1 MSVDLTPQIA
11 KISLF
16 EGLDP
21 GQVLAALREVN
32 TADYKAGD
40 YICRRGEYEETCS
53 IILGGAA
60 AVLIPDTGGA
70 KPKRIPVNPGEIFG
84 EIAAMSGTPRTADV
98 IAETD
103 VKLLRISRDDIFN
116 IIDRFRV
123 VKERLDAIYLQ
134 RALSNHLS
142 RVPIFASLS
151 EEMIEKIRG
160 AAILQTFRQNEA
172 IFNEG
177 DDVDAFYLIRYGF
190 VKVSRRDARM
200 GERVLAYLNE
210 GSYFGEMALIEK
222 GRRTASISALN
233 RAEVIKIAKADFDHI
248 LEINE
253 PLRAAFEMIIR
264 KRRERNEQIDA
275 SGVMARKLSAMT
287 EGGLI
292 QSKALL
298 LMDLTKCVQCDSC
311 VKACAALHGGDS
323 RLIRKGMKLNDYIL
337 LPTSCRNCSDP
348 VCMSSCP
355 TGAIKRNLQ
364 GEIYHEDYCI
374 GCGSC
379 ARLCPHGNIAVVVL
393 RADEHRRSGPWQ
405 HLFGPLGRFN
415 RNKAAAK
422 PSGEAFSLDELPR
435 VRKRAVKCDLCKE
448 YEFMGCVYNCPTGA
462 ARHVNPVEY
471 FLDFKAI
478 T

>member
-1 MSVDLTPQIA
+1 MSRDLIPRIA

-21 GQVLAALREVN
+21 DQVRAALHEISTV
-32 TADYKAGD
+32 DHKAGD
-40 YICRRGEYEETCS
+40 HICRQGEYEETCS
-53 IILGGAA
+53 IILEGSA
-60 AVLIPDTGGA
+60 AVLIPGMGA
-70 KPKRIPVNPGEIFG
+70 EAPKRVSVNAGEIFG

-103 VKLLRISRDDIFN
+103 VKLLRISRDAILN
-116 IIDRFRV
+116 TIDKFQV
-123 VKERLDAIYLQ
+123 VKERLDAIYLR
-134 RALSNHLS
+134 RALATHLS
-142 RVPIFASLS
+142 KVPIFASLP

-160 AAILQTFRQNEA
+160 AATLHTFRQNEV

-177 DDVDAFYLIRYGF
+177 DEADAFYLIRYGF

-233 RAEVIKIAKADFDHI
+233 RAEVIKIVKADFDHI
-248 LEINE
+248 LELNG
-253 PLRAAFEMIIR
+253 PLRAAFEMVIR
-264 KRRERNEQIDA
+264 KRRERNEQISN
-275 SGVMARKLSAMT
+275 SGFMARKLSAIT
-287 EGGLI
+287 EGGVI
-292 QSKALL
+292 QAKALL

-311 VKACAALHGGDS
+311 VKACAALHGGAS

-337 LPTSCRNCSDP
+337 LPTSCRNCADP

-364 GEIYHEDYCI
+364 GEIYHEDFCI

-379 ARLCPHGNIAVVVL
+379 ARLCPHGNIAVVV
-393 RADEHRRSGPWQ
+393 RGDEQTRRSGWQ
-405 HLFGPLGRFN
+405 HLLAPLRRFT
-415 RNKAAAK
+415 RDGER
-422 PSGEAFSLDELPR
+422 PTHSGENASPDEVPR
-435 VRKRAVKCDLCKE
+435 VKRRAVKCDLCKD

-462 ARHVNPVEY
+462 ARHVNPTEY

>member
-1 MSVDLTPQIA
+1 MSVDLIPRIA

-21 GQVLAALREVN
+21 GQVLAAFHEIN
-32 TADYKAGD
+32 TRDYKAGD
-40 YICRRGEYEETCS
+40 FICRRGEYEETCN
-53 IILGGAA
+53 IILEGSA
-60 AVLIPDTGGA
+60 AVLISGMDA
-70 KPKRIPVNPGEIFG
+70 EAPKRIPVNAGEIFG

-98 IAETD
+98 MADTG

-116 IIDRFRV
+116 IIDKFTV

-134 RALSNHLS
+134 RALSTHLAK
-142 RVPIFASLS
+142 VPIFASLA
-151 EEMIEKIRG
+151 EEVIEKIRG
-160 AAILQTFRQNEA
+160 AATLQTFRQNDI

-177 DDVDAFYLIRYGF
+177 DEVDAFYLIRYGF

-210 GSYFGEMALIEK
+210 GSYFGEMALMEK
-222 GRRTASISALN
+222 GRRTATISALN
-233 RAEVIKIAKADFDHI
+233 RVELIKIAKADFDHL
-248 LEINE
+248 LETNE
-253 PLRAAFEMIIR
+253 PVRAAFEMVIR
-264 KRRERNEQIDA
+264 KRRERNEQIGN

-298 LMDLTKCVQCDSC
+298 LMDLTKCVQCDTC

-337 LPTSCRNCSDP
+337 LPTSCRNCADP
-348 VCMSSCP
+348 ICMSNCP

-364 GEIYHEDYCI
+364 GEIYHEDFCI

-379 ARLCPHGNIAVVVL
+379 ARLCPHGNIAVVI
-393 RADEHRRSGPWQ
+393 RRDASEMLSPWH
-405 HLFGPLGRFN
+405 HLLGPLGRFQ
-415 RNKAAAK
+415 RGGAVAR
-422 PSGEAFSLDELPR
+422 PSGEAAGPDEAPR
-435 VRKRAVKCDLCKE
+435 IRKRAVKCDLCKD

-462 ARHVNPVEY
+462 ARHVNPIEY

>member
-1 MSVDLTPQIA
+1 MSRDLIPCIA
-11 KISLF
+11 GVSLF

-21 GQVLAALREVN
+21 DQVLAALHEVKIV
-32 TADYKAGD
+32 DHKAGGF
-40 YICRRGEYEETCS
+40 ICRQGEYEEACS
-53 IILGGAA
+53 IILEGSASVLLPDMGA
-60 AVLIPDTGGA
+60 GA
-70 KPKRIPVNPGEIFG
+70 PKRIPVNAGEIFG

-98 IAETD
+98 VAETD
-103 VKLLRISRDDIFN
+103 VKLLRISRDGIFN
-116 IIDRFRV
+116 VIDKFQA

-134 RALSNHLS
+134 RALSTHLAK
-142 RVPIFASLS
+142 VPIFASLP
-151 EEMIEKIRG
+151 EEMIGKIRG
-160 AAILQTFRQNEA
+160 AATLQTFRQNEV
-172 IFNEG
+172 IFSEG
-177 DDVDAFYLIRYGF
+177 DEVDAFYLIRYGF

-210 GSYFGEMALIEK
+210 GSYFGEMALMEK
-222 GRRTASISALN
+222 GKRTATISALN

-248 LEINE
+248 LEMNE
-253 PLRAAFEMIIR
+253 PVRAAFEMVIR
-264 KRRERNEQIDA
+264 KRRERNEQIGA
-275 SGVMARKLSAMT
+275 SGAMARKLSAMT

-337 LPTSCRNCSDP
+337 LPTSCRNCADP

-374 GCGSC
+374 GCGGC
-379 ARLCPHGNIAVVVL
+379 ARLCPHGNITVVI
-393 RADEHRRSGPWQ
+393 RRDENERRSPWA
-405 HLFGPLGRFN
+405 HLLGPLGRFK
-415 RNKAAAK
+415 RGAAPAAA
-422 PSGEAFSLDELPR
+422 PDGEAR
-435 VRKRAVKCDLCKE
+435 VKRQAVKCDLCKD

-462 ARHVNPVEY
+462 ARHVNPIEY